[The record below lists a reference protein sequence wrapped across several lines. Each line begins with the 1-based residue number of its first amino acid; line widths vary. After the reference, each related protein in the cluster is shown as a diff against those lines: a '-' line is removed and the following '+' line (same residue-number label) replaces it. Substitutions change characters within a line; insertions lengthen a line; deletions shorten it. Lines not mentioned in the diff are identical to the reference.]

1 LEGAEAEVFAAEE
14 EVAALAAAV
23 EALAAAVEA
32 LVEAVVAG
40 DIDSLELQR
49 LHRNGLRPLHQNGWL
64 HRDRWPLN
72 RLLRPGFLPP
82 QQT

>member
-14 EVAALAAAV
+14 VAA
-23 EALAAAVEA
+23 ALAAAVEA
-32 LVEAVVAG
+32 LVEAVAVG